1 MAFREED
8 FLQLAGLQHFAFC
21 RRQWALIHIEN
32 QWADNLRTVDG
43 TIMHEKAHDS
53 ASFESR
59 GNLKITRGMYVRSQE
74 LGIAGQCDVVEFHE
88 NKDEIPMPGWK
99 GRWIPF
105 PVEYKRGSAKP
116 TDADRLQLCAQAMC
130 LEEMLCCPVPRGA
143 LFYGETRR
151 REVVDCSEELRTQVR
166 QCLEQMHDL
175 YKRGHTPK
183 VKRTKSCNACSL
195 NQLCT
200 PTLMGNI
207 DVRKY
212 MLDSLEG
219 SE

>member
-1 MAFREED
+1 
-8 FLQLAGLQHFAFC
+8 
-21 RRQWALIHIEN
+21 
-32 QWADNLRTVDG
+32 
-43 TIMHEKAHDS
+43 
-53 ASFESR
+53 
-59 GNLKITRGMYVRSQE
+59 
-74 LGIAGQCDVVEFHE
+74 
-88 NKDEIPMPGWK
+88 MPGWN
-99 GRWIPF
+99 GHWVPF
-105 PVEYKRGSAKP
+105 PVEYKRGSAKV

-166 QCLEQMHDL
+166 QYLEQMHDL

-183 VKRTKSCNACSL
+183 VRRTKSCNACSL

-200 PTLMGNI
+200 PALMGNL

-212 MLDSLEG
+212 MLDSMEG